1 MDSDRSILVQNYARS
16 PRWQHR
22 TEQSPIGSSVSF
34 SILHSTVIG
43 VTLMKYYVLALLFLL
58 LAWYVVQEDN
68 EIPIEM
74 EIKNV
79 AANLIKNVA
88 TGEVRKWRLNKI
100 SRSIY

>member
-1 MDSDRSILVQNYARS
+1 
-16 PRWQHR
+16 
-22 TEQSPIGSSVSF
+22 
-34 SILHSTVIG
+34 
-43 VTLMKYYVLALLFLL
+43 MKYYVLALLFLL

>member
-1 MDSDRSILVQNYARS
+1 
-16 PRWQHR
+16 
-22 TEQSPIGSSVSF
+22 
-34 SILHSTVIG
+34 
-43 VTLMKYYVLALLFLL
+43 MKYYVLTLLFLL

-88 TGEVRKWRLNKI
+88 TGEVSYK
-100 SRSIY
+100 

>member
-1 MDSDRSILVQNYARS
+1 
-16 PRWQHR
+16 
-22 TEQSPIGSSVSF
+22 
-34 SILHSTVIG
+34 
-43 VTLMKYYVLALLFLL
+43 MKYYVLALLFLL

-88 TGEVRKWRLNKI
+88 TGEVSYLRKNHLNK
-100 SRSIY
+100 SALSQNLSIYFFLEFWSYQYYVTL